1 MTSNGLS
8 KFHGI
13 LFGLGMFGGA
23 GPTTVLAQL
32 QLYFTKFLGY
42 DPVIV
47 GNVRGVSVALD
58 AFLDP
63 LMGYISDRTPGRF
76 GRRMPYIALGSLVYA
91 AGVIGMWFAPAGLT
105 HAQFYVYLIV
115 MQVVFSIGL
124 TMTGIPFTAL
134 VPEIATGYS
143 ARTALASWMQAG
155 AYLGNIWG
163 GCIRWYS
170 SWRGDEIAGFQEFA
184 LYSSAVMIVC
194 YWLFAVLVRE
204 PPLSPGQRLTLE
216 EGRRAGGTVPSLRA
230 ALARHVNG
238 ILRALGYAFRDRYF
252 IILFLAVFVY
262 QAGILAGLWMYTFL
276 LDDWFGR
283 TWNTPFAQR
292 VLVGPLSPL
301 RDAFFLYIFFAIG
314 CGVLFLPVWN
324 ALGKRLEKRTCLS
337 LGIVGIGLVYGSSYF
352 LFAPKS
358 FPLLIVYCLL
368 QAFFYC
374 AAYVFPTSMLAD
386 IATHSEWQR
395 GGANEGMFYGANSFL
410 TKLYNAASIFW
421 TGFAL
426 KYVVQYQEGPD
437 AVQSAET
444 LWRMR
449 VLYAA
454 PACAAAFIA
463 LLVLFRYDLSRERMN
478 AITEDL
484 QRRKGGAAQPGA

>member
-1 MTSNGLS
+1 MASNGLKRS
-8 KFHGI
+8 HGI

-23 GPTTVLAQL
+23 GPLTVLAQL

-47 GNVRGVSVALD
+47 GNVRGLSIAFD

-63 LMGYISDRTPGRF
+63 IMGYISDRTPGRF

-91 AGVIGMWFAPAGLT
+91 AGVIGMWFAPPGLT
-105 HAQFYVYLIV
+105 HAQFYAYLIV
-115 MQVVFSIGL
+115 MQIVFSIGI

-134 VPEIATGYS
+134 VPELATGYS

-194 YWLFAVLVRE
+194 YWLFAVLVKE
-204 PPLSPGQRLTLE
+204 PPLSQVERLARGQRAQGEAQKHALRTYLS
-216 EGRRAGGTVPSLRA
+216 RHMAGIA
-230 ALARHVNG
+230 
-238 ILRALGYAFRDRYF
+238 RALGYAFRDKYF

-262 QAGILAGLWMYTFL
+262 QAGILAGIWMYTFL

-292 VLVGPLSPL
+292 VLVGPLSPF
-301 RDAFFLYIFFAIG
+301 RDAFFLYIFCAIG
-314 CGVLFLPVWN
+314 CGVLFLPFWN
-324 ALGKRLEKRTCLS
+324 ALGKRFEKRTCLS
-337 LGIVGIGLVYGSSYF
+337 LGILGIGLVYGSSYF

-358 FPLLIVYCLL
+358 FPLLILYCLL

-374 AAYVFPTSMLAD
+374 AAYVFPTSMMAD

-395 GGANEGMFYGANSFL
+395 GEANEGMFYGANSFL

-426 KYVVQYQEGPD
+426 KYVVHYQEGQG
-437 AVQSAET
+437 AVQTAVT

-454 PACAAAFIA
+454 PACAAACAA
-463 LLVLFRYDLSRERMN
+463 LLILLRYDLSRERMD
-478 AITEDL
+478 AITREL
-484 QRRKGGAAQPGA
+484 HQRKQGAEQIKE